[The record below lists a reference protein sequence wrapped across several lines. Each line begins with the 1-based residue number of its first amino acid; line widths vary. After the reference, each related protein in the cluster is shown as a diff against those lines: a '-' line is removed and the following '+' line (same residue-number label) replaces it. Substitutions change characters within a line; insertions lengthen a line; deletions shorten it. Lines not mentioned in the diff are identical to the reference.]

1 MFRFIFPVTMSQNP
15 KIYSSFEE
23 IELDLKIL
31 ELEREIHAQKIKMSI
46 EKTADN
52 LRPVN
57 LLRDYLGDAGQ
68 TNLSLIEQVIKF
80 ILQLTVKPFKE

>member
-1 MFRFIFPVTMSQNP
+1 MEKP

-31 ELEREIHAQKIKMSI
+31 KLEREIHAQKIKMGFR
-46 EKTADN
+46 KTGEN

-57 LLRDYLGDAGQ
+57 LLQDYIGEKNQA
-68 TNLSLIEQVIKF
+68 TFSLVEQIIKF
-80 ILQLTVKPFKE
+80 ILQFVMKPSKEKE